1 MNSGL
6 VICPPKMTTDR
17 AVISIDF
24 ELFRHTPAYRSA
36 SGVLHD
42 DTVGLEAWPF
52 LRDVLSACN
61 ATATFFVVGEVAE
74 QHPEVIAEMAEEG
87 HEIASHTHSHRLL
100 SSLDVDTQTTELE
113 RSRDAISAAT
123 GQEDVAGFRAPAF
136 DMPAGLFQQLDS
148 AGYRYDSSTV
158 PARRIPG
165 WYGGEYYITTP
176 CSTTDIDP
184 GAPDLCEL
192 PVSVMPAV
200 RLPLSGAWT
209 RLLGRTYT
217 QTGMKAIARRGEVPI
232 LYFHPWEFV
241 DLPPVDGVPKR
252 VTWRTGRWLR
262 QTIQTLLAMDFEFVT
277 AATFIEAEQQ

>member
-1 MNSGL
+1 
-6 VICPPKMTTDR
+6 MTTDR

-36 SGVLHD
+36 SEVLHD
-42 DTVGLEAWPF
+42 ETAGLEAWPF
-52 LRDVLSACN
+52 LRDVLAEHN
-61 ATATFFVVGEVAE
+61 ATATFFVVGEVAD
-74 QHPEVIAEMAEEG
+74 QHPEVVAEMAEEG
-87 HEIASHTHSHRLL
+87 HEIASHAYSHRLL
-100 SSLDVDTQTTELE
+100 SSLDADTQTTELE
-113 RSRDAISAAT
+113 RSRDAIRTAT
-123 GQEDVAGFRAPAF
+123 GQENIAGFRAPAF
-136 DMPAGLFQQLDS
+136 DTPEGLFQQLDS

-165 WYGGEYYITTP
+165 WYGGEYDITTP
-176 CSTTDIDP
+176 CSATEIDP
-184 GAPDLCEL
+184 KAPNICEL
-192 PVSVMPAV
+192 PVSVMPTI

-217 QTGMKAIARRGEVPI
+217 KTGMKAIARRSEVPI

-262 QTIQTLLAMDFEFVT
+262 QTIQMLLAMDFEFVR
-277 AATFIEAEQQ
+277 AATFIQEEQQ